1 MTSII
6 YITSG
11 NHHVNIMKENKRIT
25 MRVFFLLL
33 IFFNSAYGQNK
44 LFKYDFKYKSN
55 PKDSAVLRKMIL
67 DCEDGKRSVFR
78 SERERTSDSL
88 IAVTGLGNGRNIR
101 LEDQFYIVK
110 DYAENIM
117 YKSIQNIYRDIFSI
131 QITEKLEWEILSEK
145 SKIENFEVQK
155 AKVSYGGRNWT
166 AWFTTEIPIQD
177 GPYVF
182 RGLPGLVIRISDN
195 QNDYNFN
202 LTEIKN
208 GSEKIYYRNK
218 GLELN
223 WEQFKKIAS
232 DYYSD
237 PLARIK
243 STGMPFKVNDGMGNA
258 IPADMRKETDNIK
271 KDIREN
277 NNPIELNHKI
287 KYE

>member
-1 MTSII
+1 
-6 YITSG
+6 
-11 NHHVNIMKENKRIT
+11 MKENKRIT

-67 DCEDGKRSVFR
+67 DCEGGKRSVFR

-131 QITEKLEWEILSEK
+131 QITEKLEWEILPEK
-145 SKIENFEVQK
+145 SKIGNFEVQK

-208 GSEKIYYRNK
+208 GTEKIYYRNK